1 MGEFRT
7 TTTSSLGIPPVVE
20 IIVLNETGTYQVN
33 DAAKTIV
40 FIENGSTLGD
50 SDINT
55 VTLFNETELR
65 ITYEDTYTEN
75 GDDIVEMTEI
85 RFVRQ

>member
-1 MGEFRT
+1 MGFYIFENDKLSCTF
-7 TTTSSLGIPPVVE
+7 
-20 IIVLNETGTYQVN
+20 QVN

>member
-1 MGEFRT
+1 M
-7 TTTSSLGIPPVVE
+7 VV
-20 IIVLNETGTYQVN
+20 LW
-33 DAAKTIV
+33 
-40 FIENGSTLGD
+40 GD

-65 ITYEDTYTEN
+65 ITYDDTYTEN
-75 GDDIVEMTEI
+75 GDEIVEMTEV